1 MTNLTHFNVIAIINL
16 RPDDLNVNPIESVTH
31 MIHSLA
37 KEWNKF
43 G

>member
-16 RPDDLNVNPIESVTH
+16 RPDDLNVNPIEPVTH
-31 MIHSLA
+31 MIYSLA